1 MRYSRLRRCRRWCR
15 SPQSAST
22 TLAMR
27 RCSRRASS
35 ALADTSLVDLAAQL
49 VAIDSVNPELIPDA
63 AGERELADFVAE
75 WCEHAGLA
83 VELVGPRERPSVI
96 AVARGSGGG
105 RSLLLNA
112 HLETDGVAA
121 HGSRP
126 HLGIDAIAKMG
137 PILVALKQLDER
149 LQGGTA
155 HPLVGPPSLHA
166 SLIEG
171 GQEFSSY
178 PARCLLSAERRTIP
192 GETVKQVERELREL
206 AGEADLRLGVSRDP
220 FEIASDDAF
229 VQLVG
234 RVADE
239 PEPVGVSFWADSGLI
254 AAAGIPTVLY
264 GPVGDGAHAEVE
276 WVDLASL
283 ERVRDVVLKA
293 AVEWSG

>member
-1 MRYSRLRRCRRWCR
+1 MRCSRLRRCRRACR
-15 SPQSAST
+15 SPRSAST

-112 HLETDGVAA
+112 HLDTVGVAGMNA
-121 HGSRP
+121 PFEPRIENGR
-126 HLGIDAIAKMG
+126 LYGRGAYDMKGGLAAILDAAAKMG
-137 PILVALKQLDER
+137 PILLALKQLDER
-149 LQGGTA
+149 LQAGTA
-155 HPLVGPPSLHA
+155 HPLVGPPSMHA

-178 PARCLLSAERRTIP
+178 PARCLLSGERRTIP
-192 GETVKQVERELREL
+192 GETVEQVERELREL

-254 AAAGIPTVLY
+254 AAAGIP
-264 GPVGDGAHAEVE
+264 
-276 WVDLASL
+276 
-283 ERVRDVVLKA
+283 
-293 AVEWSG
+293 